1 MLKVGI
7 TGGIGSGKSTVCQVF
22 ETLGIPVFYADA
34 AARSVT
40 ENDPQ
45 VIAGLKALLGDDV
58 YVNGKMDRT
67 RVAALVFADSHL
79 LQQMNALVH
88 PATLA
93 LADRWMKEQAAPY
106 ALKEAAIFFET
117 GSNSQMDIMIGVY
130 APEPLRISRLLQR
143 DHTTVEKIKERMARQ
158 MNEEE
163 KMALCDYVI
172 RNDETTAII
181 PQVLEL
187 HYKLLEKAR

>member
-67 RVAALVFADSHL
+67 RVAAQVFADSRL

-130 APEPLRISRLLQR
+130 APEPLRICRLLQR

-187 HYKLLEKAR
+187 HHKLLEKAR